1 MTSGKSMDNIYKKY
15 DEVKQQYNDLV
26 QKIVDVIGVDN
37 FQLAESIRTKRFVLL
52 SMLYDNGNLTS
63 SDIEKLQEYIPDI
76 DITNKDIINSQIDQ
90 ELMSIN
96 ELQINALGD
105 MYDTFTFDLTQIYA
119 KKIAVKFQIN
129 GHYGKN

>member
-1 MTSGKSMDNIYKKY
+1 MDNIYKKY

>member
-1 MTSGKSMDNIYKKY
+1 MDNIYKKY

-129 GHYGKN
+129 GHYGRN